1 MALTKIDDASE
12 FAQFIKDNK
21 KVCVDFFATWCGPC
35 RRISPQFENFAASY
49 PDVKFVKVDVDS
61 GMAIA
66 QTYQVRAM
74 PTFVFIHNGEKHSDF
89 CGADPAQLK
98 AKIEDLNQL

>member
-1 MALTKIDDASE
+1 
-12 FAQFIKDNK
+12 
-21 KVCVDFFATWCGPC
+21 
-35 RRISPQFENFAASY
+35 
-49 PDVKFVKVDVDS
+49 
-61 GMAIA
+61 MAIA